1 LFGGREKKRKK
12 KAGEKRE
19 TLGAKAH
26 ELEVFHSAKAV
37 KNKLF

>member
-1 LFGGREKKRKK
+1 MFGGREKKRK

-19 TLGAKAH
+19 TLGAH
-26 ELEVFHSAKAV
+26 ELEVFHLVNAV